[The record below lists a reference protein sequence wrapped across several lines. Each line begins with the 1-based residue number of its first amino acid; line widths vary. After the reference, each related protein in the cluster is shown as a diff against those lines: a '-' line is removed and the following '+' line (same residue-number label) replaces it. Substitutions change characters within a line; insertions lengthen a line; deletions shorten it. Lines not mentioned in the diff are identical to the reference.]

1 MPRFHRNVFFGIVLH
16 GDKLWF
22 SELLGISFVA
32 ILCVAFLSISAIIL
46 QNYLVLTSQ
55 AKDIALLRN
64 AKVRHAYQLDEMREE
79 DRLVRS
85 LHSIVGNRL
94 SADQMYHLVGLV
106 YENSRR
112 FGYDPLLVL
121 AVIHVESVF
130 RAGALGQYQS
140 GNLSGAFG
148 LMQIKLETARQIA
161 HTLDIELTNDKDLL
175 RPEINIQLG
184 IAYLTQQITLFKSF
198 KLGLIAYNLGPGVV
212 IQNIVEKK
220 PLPIDY
226 YNKILRSYFRLKQSA
241 DAISG

>member
-32 ILCVAFLSISAIIL
+32 ILCIAFFSISAVIL
-46 QNYLVLTSQ
+46 RNYLVLTSQ
-55 AKDIALLRN
+55 AKEIALLRN
-64 AKVRHAYQLDEMREE
+64 AQVRHAYQLDEMREE
-79 DRLVRS
+79 DKLVQS
-85 LHSIVGNRL
+85 LYSIVGNRL
-94 SADQMYHLVGLV
+94 SADQIYHLVGLV

-130 RAGALGQYQS
+130 KSGALGQYKS
-140 GNLSGAFG
+140 GTHSGAVG
-148 LMQIKLETARQIA
+148 LMQIKFETAKLIA
-161 HTLDIELTNDKDLL
+161 RDLDIQLTDERDLL
-175 RPEINIQLG
+175 RPEINLQLG
-184 IAYLTQQITLFKSF
+184 IAYLTRQITMFKSF

-226 YNKILRSYFRLKQSA
+226 YNKILRSYFRLKRSA